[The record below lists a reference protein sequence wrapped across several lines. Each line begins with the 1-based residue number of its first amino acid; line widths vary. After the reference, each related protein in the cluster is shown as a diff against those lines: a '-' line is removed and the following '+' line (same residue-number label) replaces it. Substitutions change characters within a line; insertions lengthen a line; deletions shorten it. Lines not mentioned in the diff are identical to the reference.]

1 MKKYDFF
8 KKQDNMM
15 VYDYAFGHDFLASVF
30 GEDAYKRK
38 YSLHGDGIYNL
49 LLIDNKIYD
58 LKLKEVKFMLID
70 DHKKAYRDTTKD
82 YIVDNIKNALT
93 NRGIENA
100 SNSGKLISFKNNNII
115 FSIEITKK
123 VSMPE

>member
-8 KKQDNMM
+8 KEQDNMQ
-15 VYDYAFGHDFLASVF
+15 VYDYAFGHDFLASIF
-30 GEDAYKRK
+30 GEDKYMRK

-58 LKLKEVKFMLID
+58 LKLKEIKSMLID

-82 YIVDNIKNALT
+82 YIVDNIKKALT
-93 NRGIENA
+93 DRGIENA